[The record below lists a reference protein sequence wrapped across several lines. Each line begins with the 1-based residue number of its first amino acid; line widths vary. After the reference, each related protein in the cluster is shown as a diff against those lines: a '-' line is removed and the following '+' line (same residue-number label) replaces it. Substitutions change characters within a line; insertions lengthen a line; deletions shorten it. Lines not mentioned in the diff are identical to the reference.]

1 MHEAFKQLQRRKYF
15 QSYRYKKKNLFKK
28 VQNWIRLVFWIVL
41 KSWNHSSRSQHAPIC
56 RHRGCIVVPLRVDE
70 HTDHQTHEP
79 LPPPLHT
86 SLLRMRSLS
95 EPSELS
101 EKISSKE
108 FCFGSDVI
116 WRVGSGLI
124 WRGVRSQVE
133 KRVFD
138 FLQTFL
144 FCSDVSVPVWSEQV
158 CGNLYSNYDLVS
170 VTNGISSLTR
180 VRLLTPFLQYER
192 SK

>member
-1 MHEAFKQLQRRKYF
+1 MFIRCFTSQWFGVTSWVCSLKVAAHLFRPEPPPNLPTPQIR
-15 QSYRYKKKNLFKK
+15 SEPTRYAHTKADASDRNRSEY
-28 VQNWIRLVFWIVL
+28 WLVF
-41 KSWNHSSRSQHAPIC
+41 RF
-56 RHRGCIVVPLRVDE
+56 
-70 HTDHQTHEP
+70 TDHQTHEP

-95 EPSELS
+95 EPSELL
-101 EKISSKE
+101 EKISFKE

-133 KRVFD
+133 KRVFY

-144 FCSDVSVPVWSEQV
+144 FCSDASVPVWSEQV
-158 CGNLYSNYDLVS
+158 CGNLKR
-170 VTNGISSLTR
+170 TLTLIKTR
-180 VRLLTPFLQYER
+180 QQYLYLAQN
-192 SK
+192 

>member
-1 MHEAFKQLQRRKYF
+1 MFTQYTRWTHWSPNTWATLATELQ
-15 QSYRYKKKNLFKK
+15 
-28 VQNWIRLVFWIVL
+28 
-41 KSWNHSSRSQHAPIC
+41 
-56 RHRGCIVVPLRVDE
+56 PLRNY
-70 HTDHQTHEP
+70 
-79 LPPPLHT
+79 
-86 SLLRMRSLS
+86 LLRMRNLS

-101 EKISSKE
+101 EKISFKE

-144 FCSDVSVPVWSEQV
+144 FCSDASVPVWSEQV
-158 CGNLYSNYDLVS
+158 CDNLNGTKQRMLLRQDCSLKMSLNRLPNDIPWNRDKACCWEGIKASN
-170 VTNGISSLTR
+170 
-180 VRLLTPFLQYER
+180 LLHCTTKFRKLR
-192 SK
+192 F

>member
-1 MHEAFKQLQRRKYF
+1 MFTQYTRWTHWSPNTWATPATELQ
-15 QSYRYKKKNLFKK
+15 
-28 VQNWIRLVFWIVL
+28 
-41 KSWNHSSRSQHAPIC
+41 
-56 RHRGCIVVPLRVDE
+56 
-70 HTDHQTHEP
+70 
-79 LPPPLHT
+79 PLHNY
-86 SLLRMRSLS
+86 LLRMRSLS

-101 EKISSKE
+101 EKISFKE

-144 FCSDVSVPVWSEQV
+144 FCSDASVPVWSEQV
-158 CGNLYSNYDLVS
+158 CGNLKAAQNVDALHYERDFNMIHCFKTVQNLVAKHYPRYF
-170 VTNGISSLTR
+170 LTR
-180 VRLLTPFLQYER
+180 FSTLRLLRTWLQNTM
-192 SK
+192 